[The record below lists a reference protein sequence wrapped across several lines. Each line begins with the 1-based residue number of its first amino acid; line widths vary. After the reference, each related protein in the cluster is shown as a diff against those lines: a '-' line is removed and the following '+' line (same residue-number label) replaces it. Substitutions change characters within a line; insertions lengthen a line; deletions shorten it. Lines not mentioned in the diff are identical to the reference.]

1 MEATFTGRG
10 YRAAVPAAPF
20 SYEDPLD
27 PDSPADIATPTTR
40 RALIRLALVAAETGA
55 RFQRE
60 GVAHDPMSWL
70 LAPRALFHGA
80 SAIDAC
86 LHREGCLRGLLVHAL
101 SLGLDADPHAV
112 DALSPADDISAR
124 RPEMPDD
131 NDAGDGGDIGDKA
144 SVARLFTAT
153 VVANRGAE
161 TVQAFHASIA
171 TGEAEV
177 AGRLRQR
184 LGPDAIQA
192 RIAAGFD
199 ATDPLVGALLSP
211 AISDTLTL
219 IAADPISPLAAGLD
233 LNVEQR
239 FVG

>member
-112 DALSPADDISAR
+112 DALAPADDSGAR
-124 RPEMPDD
+124 RPPMPDD
-131 NDAGDGGDIGDKA
+131 DEGGEDGDKA
-144 SVARLFTAT
+144 SVPRLFTAT

-184 LGPDAIQA
+184 LGPDAVGA

-199 ATDPLVGALLSP
+199 ATDPLVEALLSP

-219 IAADPISPLAAGLD
+219 IAGDPISPLAAGLD

>member
-1 MEATFTGRG
+1 MEATFPGRG
-10 YRAAVPAAPF
+10 YRAAGPASPF
-20 SYEDPLD
+20 FYEDPLD
-27 PDSPADIATPTTR
+27 PDAPTDVATPTTR

-55 RFQRE
+55 RFQRD
-60 GVAHDPMSWL
+60 GLPHDPMSWL
-70 LAPRALFHGA
+70 LAPRTLFHGA

-86 LHREGCLRGLLVHAL
+86 LRREDCLRGLLVHAL

-112 DALSPADDISAR
+112 DALAPVDEVDAE

-131 NDAGDGGDIGDKA
+131 DDDDGGHDGDEA
-144 SVARLFTAT
+144 GVARLFTAT
-153 VVANRGAE
+153 VVSRRGSE

-171 TGEAEV
+171 TGEAQV

-184 LGPDAIQA
+184 MGTDAIDA

-199 ATDPLVGALLSP
+199 ATDPLVEALLSP

-239 FVG
+239 FIG

>member
-1 MEATFTGRG
+1 MNATFPGRG
-10 YRAAVPAAPF
+10 YRAAAPAPPF
-20 SYEDPLD
+20 FYEDPLD
-27 PDSPADIATPTTR
+27 PDAPTDVATPTTR

-70 LAPRALFHGA
+70 LAPRTLFHGK

-86 LHREGCLRGLLVHAL
+86 LRREDCLRGLLVHAL

-112 DALSPADDISAR
+112 DALAPGDEQDAL
-124 RPEMPDD
+124 RPEAPDD
-131 NDAGDGGDIGDKA
+131 DAAEHAGEESA
-144 SVARLFTAT
+144 TARLFTAT
-153 VVANRGAE
+153 VVARRGVE

-184 LGPDAIQA
+184 MGTDAIDA

-199 ATDPLVGALLSP
+199 ATDPLVDALLSP

-219 IAADPISPLAAGLD
+219 ISADPISPLAAGLD

-239 FVG
+239 FIG